1 MSLSPGGYCS
11 KLGCQAKMSHS
22 TATAA
27 NGAVNRYNCQCI
39 GNALSSR
46 TYHASVLL
54 LLPMHSECLK
64 GCDQRLPAAARQHR
78 RKPDVLVYAM
88 RCLKAP
94 AVERRLHCLCSTSNG
109 TPVAGAPGKPSMC
122 IIQSVAKSSDAH
134 TYGKEHPVYH
144 NHVQPGAAW
153 ERYLMP
159 QPARECKQPA
169 PPCAP
174 RHHSLTPCVKA
185 GRQRSMQ
192 RLRPEQAGPAPA
204 HPALVYGGDPLG
216 EGGPEAAACVVLK
229 RYEHLQLHSRSPTVG
244 RPQIS

>member
-27 NGAVNRYNCQCI
+27 NGAVNRYNCQCK

-54 LLPMHSECLK
+54 LLPLHSECLN
-64 GCDQRLPAAARQHR
+64 GGDQRPPAAARQHR

-94 AVERRLHCLCSTSNG
+94 GVERRLHCPCSTSNG

-134 TYGKEHPVYH
+134 TYGKEHLVYH
-144 NHVQPGAAW
+144 NHVQPGA
-153 ERYLMP
+153 
-159 QPARECKQPA
+159 QPCTTRCSLGTLPDAAVCKRMQTACAAMHAAPSQPHA
-169 PPCAP
+169 M
-174 RHHSLTPCVKA
+174 RQ
-185 GRQRSMQ
+185 GR
-192 RLRPEQAGPAPA
+192 
-204 HPALVYGGDPLG
+204 
-216 EGGPEAAACVVLK
+216 
-229 RYEHLQLHSRSPTVG
+229 
-244 RPQIS
+244 